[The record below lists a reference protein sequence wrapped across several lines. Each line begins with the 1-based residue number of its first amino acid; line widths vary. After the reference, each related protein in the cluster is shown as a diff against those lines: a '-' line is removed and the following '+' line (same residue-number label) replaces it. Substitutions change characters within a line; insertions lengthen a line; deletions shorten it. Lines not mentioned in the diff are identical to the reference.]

1 MKDFYIRSLTAV
13 AYASFLIFPL
23 FFNDI
28 LFYITGFICSLIL
41 VFEFIKLV
49 SNYNHKFFSSDTGK
63 SNLILYITFPLYISL
78 FILTY
83 NWTFQIFFVT
93 SISITNVLLGSSLL
107 QKKEFS
113 FSILKNRFL
122 GHFYLVGSLVIL
134 FSIPTISDEYNPY
147 YVFYFLILMWVS
159 DSSAYIFGIN
169 FGKRPLLKSVS
180 PKKSIE
186 GFVGGLMMSIIF
198 SILLYKVDD
207 LNLSLIQWVL
217 MGILISSTGAI
228 GDLVQSQ
235 FKREAGVKDSGNWL
249 PGHGGLY
256 DRMDSIIFASPFVY
270 LILKYYLFVS

>member
-1 MKDFYIRSLTAV
+1 MKDFYIRSLTAIT
-13 AYASFLIFPL
+13 YACVLIFPL
-23 FFNDI
+23 FLNEI
-28 LFYITGFICSLIL
+28 LFYLVGFICSIIL
-41 VFEFIKLV
+41 VFEFIRLV
-49 SNYNHKFFSSDTGK
+49 SSYNHKFFSSDTGK
-63 SNLILYITFPLYISL
+63 SNLILYLTFPLYISL
-78 FILTY
+78 FVLTY
-83 NWTFQIFFVT
+83 NWTFQFFFVT
-93 SISITNVLLGSSLL
+93 AITITNVLLGISLL
-107 QKKEFS
+107 KKKEFS

-134 FSIPTISDEYNPY
+134 FSIPTINEEYNPY
-147 YVFYFLILMWVS
+147 YLFYFLILMWVS

-186 GFVGGLMMSIIF
+186 GFVGGLTMSIIF
-198 SILLYKVDD
+198 SILLHTVVD
-207 LNLSLIQWVL
+207 LNLNLSQWILI
-217 MGILISSTGAI
+217 GILISSTGAI

-256 DRMDSIIFASPFVY
+256 DRMDSIIFTSPFVY

>member
-1 MKDFYIRSLTAV
+1 MKGFYIRSLTAV

-256 DRMDSIIFASPFVY
+256 DRMDSIIFAAPFVY

>member
-1 MKDFYIRSLTAV
+1 MKDFYTRSLTAIT
-13 AYASFLIFPL
+13 YACILIFPL
-23 FFNDI
+23 FLNEI
-28 LFYITGFICSLIL
+28 LFYLVGFICSLIL
-41 VFEFIKLV
+41 VFEFIRLV

-63 SNLILYITFPLYISL
+63 SNLILYLTFPLYISL

-83 NWTFQIFFVT
+83 NWTFQFFFVIA
-93 SISITNVLLGSSLL
+93 ISITNVLLGFCLL
-107 QKKEFS
+107 KKKEFS

-134 FSIPTISDEYNPY
+134 FSIPTINEEYNPY
-147 YVFYFLILMWVS
+147 YLFYFLILMWVS

-186 GFVGGLMMSIIF
+186 GFVGGLTMSIIF
-198 SILLYKVDD
+198 SILLHTVVD
-207 LNLSLIQWVL
+207 LNLNLSQWILI
-217 MGILISSTGAI
+217 GILISSTGAI

-256 DRMDSIIFASPFVY
+256 DRMDSIIFTSPFVY

>member
-107 QKKEFS
+107 QKKGIFLFNLKKQISRS
-113 FSILKNRFL
+113 FLFGRFACY
-122 GHFYLVGSLVIL
+122 FIFDS
-134 FSIPTISDEYNPY
+134 YN
-147 YVFYFLILMWVS
+147 
-159 DSSAYIFGIN
+159 
-169 FGKRPLLKSVS
+169 
-180 PKKSIE
+180 
-186 GFVGGLMMSIIF
+186 
-198 SILLYKVDD
+198 
-207 LNLSLIQWVL
+207 
-217 MGILISSTGAI
+217 
-228 GDLVQSQ
+228 
-235 FKREAGVKDSGNWL
+235 
-249 PGHGGLY
+249 
-256 DRMDSIIFASPFVY
+256 
-270 LILKYYLFVS
+270 

>member
-1 MKDFYIRSLTAV
+1 MKDFYIRSLTAII
-13 AYASFLIFPL
+13 YACILIFPL
-23 FFNDI
+23 FLNEI
-28 LFYITGFICSLIL
+28 LFYLVGFICSLIL
-41 VFEFIKLV
+41 VFEFIRLV
-49 SNYNHKFFSSDTGK
+49 SSYNHKFFSSDTGK
-63 SNLILYITFPLYISL
+63 SNLILYLTFPLYISL
-78 FILTY
+78 FVLTY
-83 NWTFQIFFVT
+83 NWIFQFFFVT
-93 SISITNVLLGSSLL
+93 TITITNVLLGFSLL
-107 QKKEFS
+107 KKKEFS

-134 FSIPTISDEYNPY
+134 FSIPTISEEYNPY

-186 GFVGGLMMSIIF
+186 GFIGALTMSIIF
-198 SILLYKVDD
+198 SILFYTVVD
-207 LNLSLIQWVL
+207 LNLNLSQWILI
-217 MGILISSTGAI
+217 GILISSTGVV

-256 DRMDSIIFASPFVY
+256 DRMDSIIFAAPFVY

>member
-1 MKDFYIRSLTAV
+1 MKDFYTRSLTAIT
-13 AYASFLIFPL
+13 YACILIFPL
-23 FFNDI
+23 FLNEI
-28 LFYITGFICSLIL
+28 LFYLVGFICSLIL
-41 VFEFIKLV
+41 VFEFIRLV

-63 SNLILYITFPLYISL
+63 SNLILYLTFPLYISL

-83 NWTFQIFFVT
+83 NWTFQFFFVIA
-93 SISITNVLLGSSLL
+93 ISITNVLLGFYLL
-107 QKKEFS
+107 KKKEFS

-134 FSIPTISDEYNPY
+134 FSIPTINEEYNPY
-147 YVFYFLILMWVS
+147 YLFYFLILMWVS

-186 GFVGGLMMSIIF
+186 GFVGGLTMSIIF
-198 SILLYKVDD
+198 SILLHTVVD
-207 LNLSLIQWVL
+207 LNLNLSQWILI
-217 MGILISSTGAI
+217 GILISSTGAI

-256 DRMDSIIFASPFVY
+256 DRMDSIIFTSPFVY

>member
-198 SILLYKVDD
+198 SILLYEVDD

>member
-1 MKDFYIRSLTAV
+1 MKDFYIRSLTAIT
-13 AYASFLIFPL
+13 YACVLIFPL
-23 FFNDI
+23 FLNEI
-28 LFYITGFICSLIL
+28 LFYLVGFICSLIL
-41 VFEFIKLV
+41 VFEFIRLV

-63 SNLILYITFPLYISL
+63 SNLILYLTFPLYISL

-83 NWTFQIFFVT
+83 NWTFQFFFVIA
-93 SISITNVLLGSSLL
+93 ISITNVLLGFYLL
-107 QKKEFS
+107 KKKEFS

-134 FSIPTISDEYNPY
+134 FSIPTINEEYNPY
-147 YVFYFLILMWVS
+147 YLFYFLILMWVS

-186 GFVGGLMMSIIF
+186 GFVGGLTMSIIF
-198 SILLYKVDD
+198 SILLHTVVD
-207 LNLSLIQWVL
+207 LNLNLSQWILI
-217 MGILISSTGAI
+217 GILISSSGAI

-256 DRMDSIIFASPFVY
+256 DRMDSIIFTSPFVY